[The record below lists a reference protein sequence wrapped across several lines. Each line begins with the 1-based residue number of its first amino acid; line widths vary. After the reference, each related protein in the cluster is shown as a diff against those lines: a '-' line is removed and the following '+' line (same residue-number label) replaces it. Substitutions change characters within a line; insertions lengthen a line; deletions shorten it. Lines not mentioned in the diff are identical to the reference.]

1 MQSLKPNAGCAKITL
16 LQVFCR
22 NYSDAIAYGILSFF
36 TLTFVNECLTYC
48 TLIKKKISFPH
59 I

>member
-36 TLTFVNECLTYC
+36 TLTFVNKCSTYC
-48 TLIKKKISFPH
+48 TLIKKEN
-59 I
+59 